1 MMDNKEITNR
11 LKRLRN
17 KYKLIIINED
27 TFEEVVNFKLTR
39 MSVYIGLSS
48 LFVMMII
55 FTTSLIVFTPIKYY
69 LPGSGYGNVKQI
81 RTLKQLKLKTDSMQ
95 LALDQQAVFNDNLKK
110 ILSGKPIKLDTNK
123 IKMPKLDNI
132 DD

>member
-1 MMDNKEITNR
+1 MDNKEITNR

-27 TFEEVVNFKLTR
+27 SFEEVVNFKLTR

-48 LFVMMII
+48 VFVMMII

>member
-1 MMDNKEITNR
+1 MDNKEITNR

-27 TFEEVVNFKLTR
+27 SFEEVVNFKLTR

>member
-1 MMDNKEITNR
+1 MDNKEITNR

-27 TFEEVVNFKLTR
+27 SFEEVVNFKLSR

-95 LALDQQAVFNDNLKK
+95 LALDQQAVYNDNLKK

-123 IKMPKLDNI
+123 IKMPKLENI
-132 DD
+132 DE